1 MNYRMRLYHDD
12 KEWYAEHKDALNRYL
27 KILQPSY
34 YITQSQD
41 FCHDFIT
48 EYIWCLM
55 DAEDEAAIKER
66 LRKIVRKY
74 SYLQYEG
81 GKIVEYK
88 EGMVGDDDS
97 S

>member
-1 MNYRMRLYHDD
+1 MNYKLRLYHDD
-12 KEWYAEHKDALNRYL
+12 KQWYGMFNSKLQEYL
-27 KILQPSY
+27 RMFQPSY

-48 EYIWCLM
+48 EYVWSLY
-55 DAEDEAAIKER
+55 DHNNEAETKER

-81 GKIVEYK
+81 GKVVEYK
-88 EGMVGDDDS
+88 EGMIGEDDTS
-97 S
+97 